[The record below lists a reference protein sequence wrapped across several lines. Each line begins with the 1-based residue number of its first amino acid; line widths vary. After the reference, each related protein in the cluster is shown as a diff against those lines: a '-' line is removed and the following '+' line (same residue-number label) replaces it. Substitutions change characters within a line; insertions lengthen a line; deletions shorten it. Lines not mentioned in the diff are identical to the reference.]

1 MAWLGV
7 IGMWMIEG
15 SYIPQLVRLYRIKD
29 AEDFSPWFP
38 LLNFLGRLCAVIY
51 TVHRGDWVLAFGF
64 LMGMGLRATL
74 LGQVVYYKRRTRL
87 MRAMEQQFE
96 AARQTSAIQE
106 DLAIE
111 DAEVFAKELP
121 LESPVVVGKW

>member
-15 SYIPQLVRLYRIKD
+15 SYIPQLIRLYRIKD

-38 LLNFLGRLCAVIY
+38 LMNFMGRLCAVIY

-64 LMGMGLRATL
+64 LMGMGLRAIL
-74 LGQVVYYKRRTRL
+74 LGQVLHYKRRTRL
-87 MRAMEQQFE
+87 MRQMEEQF
-96 AARQTSAIQE
+96 ASAHR
-106 DLAIE
+106 
-111 DAEVFAKELP
+111 V
-121 LESPVVVGKW
+121 